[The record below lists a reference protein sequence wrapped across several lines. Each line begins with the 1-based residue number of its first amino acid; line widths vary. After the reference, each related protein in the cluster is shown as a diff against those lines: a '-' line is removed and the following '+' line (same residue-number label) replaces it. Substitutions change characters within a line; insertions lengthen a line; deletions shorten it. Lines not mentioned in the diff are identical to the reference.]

1 MSRKIPG
8 YWSEDPVET
17 FKRNV
22 WINPFWED
30 DVYEVVEHMG
40 ADRVV
45 FGSDWPHI
53 EGLPSP
59 RDYLVEVKE
68 LDEDAQR
75 LVMHDNADALNTPQ
89 PL

>member
-1 MSRKIPG
+1 
-8 YWSEDPVET
+8 
-17 FKRNV
+17 
-22 WINPFWED
+22 
-30 DVYEVVEHMG
+30 
-40 ADRVV
+40 V

-75 LVMHDNADALNTPQ
+75 LVMHDNADVLNTPQ